1 MAVTM
6 HSDGGSSSGAVGL
19 LRNSAKT
26 LLRRGSRGEAV
37 RTLQKAL
44 NTLGFNCGA
53 VDGIFG
59 SKTEAAVK
67 AFQRAYN
74 LKVDGI
80 VGPQTWG
87 KIIELLESK
96 TSAGQPV
103 AGRSTST
110 SGTFLSAQV
119 DATKKPSWFAPLDSC
134 YFVRS
139 LRSKAYDMH
148 SDIDPTKFTPEQIAN
163 MMYHD
168 ELAYGGRGRL
178 VQAFPTYLILF
189 IDEGEWV
196 GGRKLWNNFYF
207 YHSLVGISIVKD
219 RKNPADLAY
228 IEVTNTYGAL
238 NSQQLT
244 PTMENSGGLWE
255 RLKNVLMPV
264 IEQKSID
271 ARKRLLDELNI
282 NPGTRV
288 HIRMGYGAVASRLP
302 VLFNGTI
309 VEVNADEIVT
319 FVAQGD
325 GHELM
330 NVMSGFSGEDKTG
343 LFRFGITPDSIIRN
357 IMTKRGWLFHINA
370 PGWVPALA
378 GDVVGQYQYGAS
390 SPYGIEHFG
399 TVRKLTDLPGI
410 TAQALGTIQTWDVMM
425 NVYPF
430 ALSNA
435 DFNKHW
441 KELRSKV
448 ASNTP
453 SAQTSSNSGGEK
465 RGILDKLRDVWNSI
479 TGGGQDISLLTGP
492 YISVFLANKTPWDVI
507 KTCTLTADG
516 YVAAVLPFQFR
527 STLFIGMPFWPVCI
541 RYRRKTGKGMVLPGI
556 EASGMPTTT
565 LLRRGSR
572 GEEVRMLQEA
582 LNALGF
588 NCGAV
593 DGIFGPKTEA
603 AVKAFQRQYGLTVDG
618 IVGPQTWGKII
629 ELLGSKTS
637 TGQSVTRRSTSTSTP
652 LLKLGSRGE
661 DVKRLQMALNKLGF
675 NCGAVDGIFGPKTQ
689 AAVKAFQKKY
699 GLKVDGIVG
708 PQTWSKI
715 NALLK

>member
-1 MAVTM
+1 
-6 HSDGGSSSGAVGL
+6 
-19 LRNSAKT
+19 
-26 LLRRGSRGEAV
+26 
-37 RTLQKAL
+37 L

-59 SKTEAAVK
+59 PKTEAAVK
-67 AFQRAYN
+67 AFQSAYN

-103 AGRSTST
+103 AERSAST

-134 YFVRS
+134 YFVHP
-139 LRSKAYDMH
+139 LKEKAYDLH
-148 SDIDPTKFTPEQIAN
+148 SDIDPTKFTPEQISN

-238 NSQQLT
+238 NSQPLT
-244 PTMENSGGLWE
+244 PTSDTNQSWLGQA
-255 RLKNVLMPV
+255 LKNILPTV
-264 IEQKSID
+264 IDKKSID

-309 VEVNADEIVT
+309 VEANADEIVT

-330 NVMSGFSGEDKTG
+330 NTMPGFSDEDKTG
-343 LFRFGITPDSIIRN
+343 LFKFGLTPDSIIRN
-357 IMTKRGWLFHINA
+357 IMTKRGWGFHFNW
-370 PGWVPALA
+370 PGTLSALA

-399 TVRKLTDLPGI
+399 TVRKHTTPLTIASQLM
-410 TAQALGTIQTWDVMM
+410 GTIQTWDVML

-430 ALSNA
+430 TLAGA
-435 DFNKHW
+435 DFNEHW
-441 KELRSKV
+441 KKV
-448 ASNTP
+448 ATQ
-453 SAQTSSNSGGEK
+453 SAPNAANMGTSSGGGTQGNP
-465 RGILDKLRDVWNSI
+465 RDKLMGVADRVAQRRGGAAVYASGPQRPPLQVYMGDTSI
-479 TGGGQDISLLTGP
+479 FTGP
-492 YISVFLANKTPWDVI
+492 YVSVFLANKTPWDVI

-541 RYRRKTGKGMVLPGI
+541 RYRRKNGKGMALPGVGLSSS
-556 EASGMPTTT
+556 AALSSRGTATQQSTYPT
-565 LLRRGSR
+565 LRRGDQ
-572 GEEVRMLQEA
+572 GEAVARLQTA
-582 LNALGF
+582 LNSLGF
-588 NCGAV
+588 NCGKV
-593 DGIFGPKTEA
+593 DGIFGAKTEA
-603 AVKAFQRQYGLTVDG
+603 AVKAFQ
-618 IVGPQTWGKII
+618 
-629 ELLGSKTS
+629 
-637 TGQSVTRRSTSTSTP
+637 
-652 LLKLGSRGE
+652 
-661 DVKRLQMALNKLGF
+661 KR
-675 NCGAVDGIFGPKTQ
+675 
-689 AAVKAFQKKY
+689 Y

-708 PQTWSKI
+708 YQTWSKI